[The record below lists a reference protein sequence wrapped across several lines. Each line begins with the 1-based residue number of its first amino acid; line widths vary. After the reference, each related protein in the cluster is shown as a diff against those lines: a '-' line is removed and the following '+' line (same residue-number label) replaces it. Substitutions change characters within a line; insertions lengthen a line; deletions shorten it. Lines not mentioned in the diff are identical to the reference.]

1 MSPNISID
9 RKLVP
14 EFCRQ
19 NGVRRLAVSGPRCA
33 RLRQAA
39 RNHGEAAGRVPPEEQ
54 ARRPSVP
61 WSSIVG
67 LRNRLIHRYDDIDHD
82 IVWQIVT
89 VDLPAVV
96 VELSLSI
103 PNRHETT
110 TMVK

>member
-1 MSPNISID
+1 
-9 RKLVP
+9 
-14 EFCRQ
+14 
-19 NGVRRLAVSGPRCA
+19 
-33 RLRQAA
+33 
-39 RNHGEAAGRVPPEEQ
+39 VPPEEQ
-54 ARRPSVP
+54 ARRPGVP

-67 LRNRLIHRYDDIDHD
+67 LRNRHGYDDIDHD

-96 VELSLSI
+96 VALSLSI